1 MEREGAPF
9 VNEID
14 ETEAIGAKQAKSAL
28 RGTPTTGRVVALQ
41 NLVAANPQPPCL
53 SLPFLAPSSD
63 RAEAARAGYA
73 SSLYIDELAS
83 ILFSK
88 KTHLLVC
95 HGQRMAL
102 LSDGKRNAMARFQG
116 KIFLISGG
124 ARGMGAAEARLLA
137 AEGAKVVVG
146 DILEAE
152 GAELAAEI
160 GPACVFVRLDV
171 GESAD
176 WAKAVA
182 AAEAL
187 GGLDGLVNNA
197 GIYQPA
203 TLADADLANWER
215 HLRVNQTGVFLGM
228 KSAAGAMKARGGGS
242 IVNLSS
248 TVGLRS
254 APNAIAYT
262 ATKWA
267 VRGMSK
273 AAALELAGDNIR
285 VNSVHPGPIDTEM
298 LSIRSREENLR
309 RVQQVPLKRLGAT
322 EEVARLVL
330 YLLSDDAAYITGAEM
345 AIDGGAAL

>member
-1 MEREGAPF
+1 M
-9 VNEID
+9 
-14 ETEAIGAKQAKSAL
+14 
-28 RGTPTTGRVVALQ
+28 
-41 NLVAANPQPPCL
+41 
-53 SLPFLAPSSD
+53 
-63 RAEAARAGYA
+63 
-73 SSLYIDELAS
+73 
-83 ILFSK
+83 
-88 KTHLLVC
+88 
-95 HGQRMAL
+95 M
-102 LSDGKRNAMARFQG
+102 RFQG
-116 KIFLISGG
+116 KVVLVSGG
-124 ARGMGAAEARLLA
+124 ARGMGAVEARLLA
-137 AEGAKVVVG
+137 AEGARVVVG

-152 GAELAAEI
+152 GAQLAAQI
-160 GPACVFVRLDV
+160 GPACAFVRLDV

-176 WAKAVA
+176 WARAIA
-182 AAEAL
+182 AAQAF

-215 HLRVNQTGVFLGM
+215 HLRVNQTGVFLGT
-228 KSAAGAMKARGGGS
+228 KSAAPVLKARGGGS

-273 AAALELAGDNIR
+273 AAALELAKDNIR

-309 RVQQVPLKRLGAT
+309 RVQQLPLQRLGRAD
-322 EEVARLVL
+322 EVARLVL

-345 AIDGGAAL
+345 AIDGGASL